1 MGDTLKEVSWQSF
14 MTQEEVHLL
23 PESNSETPTSMEAPK
38 NTLLP
43 AKECTLASSSTAVSR
58 PMSTLETS
66 FQSTRFQK
74 VQLSATLNT
83 NTLIEELSPEL
94 VELLLPL
101 LVTVMMVPKPVSV
114 FLLDK
119 EKPLLVDVE
128 L

>member
-1 MGDTLKEVSWQSF
+1 
-14 MTQEEVHLL
+14 
-23 PESNSETPTSMEAPK
+23 
-38 NTLLP
+38 
-43 AKECTLASSSTAVSR
+43 
-58 PMSTLETS
+58 MSTLETS

>member
-1 MGDTLKEVSWQSF
+1 
-14 MTQEEVHLL
+14 
-23 PESNSETPTSMEAPK
+23 
-38 NTLLP
+38 
-43 AKECTLASSSTAVSR
+43 
-58 PMSTLETS
+58 MSTLETS

-128 L
+128 P

>member
-1 MGDTLKEVSWQSF
+1 
-14 MTQEEVHLL
+14 
-23 PESNSETPTSMEAPK
+23 
-38 NTLLP
+38 
-43 AKECTLASSSTAVSR
+43 
-58 PMSTLETS
+58 
-66 FQSTRFQK
+66 
-74 VQLSATLNT
+74 LNT

-128 L
+128 P